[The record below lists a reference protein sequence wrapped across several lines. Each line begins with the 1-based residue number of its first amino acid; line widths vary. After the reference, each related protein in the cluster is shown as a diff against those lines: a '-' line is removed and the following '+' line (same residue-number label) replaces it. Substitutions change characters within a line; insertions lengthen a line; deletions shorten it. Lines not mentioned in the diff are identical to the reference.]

1 MLLQMSK
8 LIMSHMS
15 KEPFSLSMWPLFC
28 LAATLVNS
36 RLQLV
41 PGFSLACAVNF
52 FALAAYLHYVCSVV
66 LEICAYLNI
75 HCFTIPVPQ
84 EDKTR

>member
-1 MLLQMSK
+1 MSK

-15 KEPFSLSMWPLFC
+15 KEPFSLSLWPLLC

-36 RLQLV
+36 RLHLV
-41 PGFSLACAVNF
+41 PAFPLACAVNI

-66 LEICAYLNI
+66 LEICAFLSI